1 MPISGHTF
9 YSSKDAAVWT
19 IDHVYKAIHE
29 WGESRDELIK
39 RTEGAALFALANAP
53 FYWVTSG
60 EARLTA
66 LVVANQEKYVR
77 VKQVAETFVQKTLRV
92 SEPSWRQ
99 SGLSSNRR
107 TLQAGRSC
115 KLDPLRTSQWQ
126 MCKRRLRRLS
136 SSPQGSQ
143 VKP

>member
-53 FYWVTSG
+53 FYWATSG
-60 EARLTA
+60 EARITA
-66 LVVANQEKYVR
+66 IIVANQEKFVR
-77 VKQVAETFVQKTLRV
+77 VKQVAETFVQKTLRLCRAQLAQERV
-92 SEPSWRQ
+92 LFQQADVAGWA
-99 SGLSSNRR
+99 LV
-107 TLQAGRSC
+107 QAGS
-115 KLDPLRTSQWQ
+115 SQDEP
-126 MCKRRLRRLS
+126 MAD
-136 SSPQGSQ
+136 
-143 VKP
+143 V